1 LKTHFQIRFR
11 SLFPSII
18 LIFLIFVRC
27 SNPSV
32 SRPPAKKPK
41 VIAAAKGSSDSKS
54 TDGGKTKP
62 GSKKSDPSS
71 DSLNS
76 SSLADHE
83 KVEEIFKS
91 HCLSCHGANETS
103 SGGLANI
110 TNLSALIDR
119 KLIIPGKPDESPI
132 YKRMASTTNPMPPKA
147 SGTVSSEA
155 MDFVKQWI
163 EKGATLSGTPS
174 GVEFYSEEAQI
185 KEAAQDLANLSAGE
199 RQNVRYFSLVAMS
212 NSGAS
217 RENLDTL
224 KQATIKLLNSFSKT
238 ATVQKFDVVGAGKV
252 LIRVKLDSIGW
263 TAATWNLL
271 TAAYPYQVIPKETSF
286 LAAMQNNVGSSIPI
300 MRADWFVA
308 QASVPPLYF
317 ELTGAPTTLAAFE
330 TFFGLKL
337 NDATRDRNVLR
348 AGFNNSEVAEFSRVI
363 ERASSG
369 SGRFIWHSYEFG
381 SAVGKKNPFE
391 NPFGPR
397 GIFGN
402 MAGGKEYEHDGKE
415 IIYQLPNGFLGF
427 YVVNGTGNRMDE
439 APGRAKGTGS
449 ATGLVTVG
457 VGCMSCHAIGLFE
470 KKDQIKPAVLKL
482 AGFSADQLQLLS
494 GLYAD
499 DSKIIGQIQ
508 ADTQSYSSALTA
520 ANVDLKAPDPIG
532 RILKK
537 FHDSVDLKSAA
548 GELGA
553 TADQVKSAIDGDAS
567 LSTTLSAL
575 TTGGSINRSLFQARF
590 LDLMRKVYGP

>member
-1 LKTHFQIRFR
+1 
-11 SLFPSII
+11 
-18 LIFLIFVRC
+18 
-27 SNPSV
+27 
-32 SRPPAKKPK
+32 
-41 VIAAAKGSSDSKS
+41 
-54 TDGGKTKP
+54 
-62 GSKKSDPSS
+62 
-71 DSLNS
+71 
-76 SSLADHE
+76 
-83 KVEEIFKS
+83 
-91 HCLSCHGANETS
+91 
-103 SGGLANI
+103 
-110 TNLSALIDR
+110 
-119 KLIIPGKPDESPI
+119 
-132 YKRMASTTNPMPPKA
+132 
-147 SGTVSSEA
+147 
-155 MDFVKQWI
+155 
-163 EKGATLSGTPS
+163 
-174 GVEFYSEEAQI
+174 
-185 KEAAQDLANLSAGE
+185 
-199 RQNVRYFSLVAMS
+199 
-212 NSGAS
+212 
-217 RENLDTL
+217 
-224 KQATIKLLNSFSKT
+224 
-238 ATVQKFDVVGAGKV
+238 
-252 LIRVKLDSIGW
+252 
-263 TAATWNLL
+263 
-271 TAAYPYQVIPKETSF
+271 
-286 LAAMQNNVGSSIPI
+286 
-300 MRADWFVA
+300 
-308 QASVPPLYF
+308 
-317 ELTGAPTTLAAFE
+317 
-330 TFFGLKL
+330 
-337 NDATRDRNVLR
+337 
-348 AGFNNSEVAEFSRVI
+348 
-363 ERASSG
+363 
-369 SGRFIWHSYEFG
+369 
-381 SAVGKKNPFE
+381 
-391 NPFGPR
+391 
-397 GIFGN
+397 